1 MQTMKGG
8 LIIISSPSGGGKGT
22 LIREVLRTT
31 PGITFSVSYT
41 TRAMREGE
49 QNGREYIFVS
59 RAEFVE
65 LINKGEFLEYAEVHG
80 NLYGTSRTQ
89 IQQVMDS
96 GTDVLLEI
104 DVQGARILNSAA
116 PDAISIF
123 ILPPSFPVLQTRLT
137 LRATESSGDL
147 QLRLKNSFEEV
158 RAYDLFKYVIVND
171 DLNHAVE
178 DLRTIIKAERLLRDR
193 QIDEIQSILDGFD
206 ASYRRFA
213 AS

>member
-59 RAEFVE
+59 RAEFEE

>member
-1 MQTMKGG
+1 MKGG

-41 TRAMREGE
+41 TRDRRDGE
-49 QNGREYIFVS
+49 QDGREYFFVS
-59 RAEFVE
+59 RARFEQ
-65 LINKGEFLEYAEVHG
+65 LIEKGEFLEYAEVHG
-80 NLYGTSRTQ
+80 NLYGTSKSQ
-89 IQQVMDS
+89 IQRVMDS

-104 DVQGARILNSAA
+104 DVQGARILNEKA
-116 PDAISIF
+116 PDAASIF

-147 QLRLKNSFEEV
+147 QLRLRNSFEEV
-158 RAYDLFKYVIVND
+158 GEYELFKYVIIND

-193 QIDEIQSILDGFD
+193 QTDEIQGILNGFD
-206 ASYRRFA
+206 ASRQHFVA
-213 AS
+213 P